1 MTFGKSGQRPG
12 EGAWLALMPALFV
25 LLWSTGFIGAK
36 YGVPYASPLLFLT
49 VRFGLTALLL
59 SVWALLTAA
68 HWPKG
73 WQMYRDLA
81 VAGTLLHSIYL
92 GGVFV
97 AISQGMPSG
106 MAALVVS
113 LQPLLVAALA
123 GMLLGERVSR
133 LQWVG
138 LVLGLGGVALTILR
152 DAGLALDNLALNN
165 LALNNLALD
174 NLAPVALC
182 LLSLVAIT
190 LAVLYQKAHLG
201 AMPQVGG
208 NALQFLFA
216 TLVSGIGVLLFE
228 PAPRVEWTWSFLFA
242 LAWLVLAL
250 SIGAVGFFTAMV
262 RRGAASKVSSLFFL
276 VPPCPA
282 LLAWPLFGETLDGLQ
297 LAGMALAVFGVYL
310 ANRRS

>member
-59 SVWALLTAA
+59 SVWALLTATR
-68 HWPKG
+68 WPKG

-81 VAGTLLHSIYL
+81 VTGILLHSIYL

-138 LVLGLGGVALTILR
+138 LVLGLGGVALMVLR
-152 DAGLALDNLALNN
+152 DASLALDGLS
-165 LALNNLALD
+165 LD
-174 NLAPVALC
+174 SLAPVALC

-208 NALQFLFA
+208 NVLQFLFA

-228 PAPRVEWTWSFLFA
+228 PVPRIEWTWSFLFA
-242 LAWLVLAL
+242 LAWLVLVL
-250 SIGAVGFFTAMV
+250 SIGAIGFFLAMV

-276 VPPCPA
+276 VPPCTA